1 MRIIE
6 RIPENIRIYIQEIA
20 ERMIQGRAV
29 VMVGSGFSKN
39 AKNDRYTEKKFLD
52 WYQLGDVFYR
62 KLYGVMPGDEE
73 HPCYYHDVLKLAG
86 KVQQC
91 FGRTALDKLLLDS
104 LPDEEYEPSELHETL
119 LKLNWTDIFTTNY
132 DTLLERT
139 RARVFNK
146 RYQVVLS
153 KEDLVYSRCPRI
165 IKLHGSFPSTRP
177 FILTEEDY
185 RKYPQDF
192 AVFVNTVR
200 QALIENVMCM
210 IGFSGDDPNFLNW
223 IGWVRDYLGN
233 ESSSKI
239 YMVGVFD
246 MQETEIK
253 LYCSRNIVLI
263 NMKDCIGIESGQYEE
278 GLKLFFEALE
288 FFQKE
293 DDEDNFGDG
302 REYEENIG
310 VIYSKYKSCLNMIS
324 SDRLKELKESIQ
336 SISNEWR
343 SKRMESIDWY
353 IIPYSQREKME
364 ENMEPGGALI
374 ELLNEEIIY
383 KEAINELRELLYEY
397 DWKRKQCLQPLKV
410 GGSETYEKYLNK
422 IEEWSKEDVELCF
435 SLLEYFR
442 EHGQF
447 QQWDMLVRKLE
458 NKLDDTQK
466 KRLYCERAMKMLY
479 NLECGDL
486 ANILIDLS
494 SVGYRI
500 GLEFHISSLLAELG
514 YYERAILLLKK
525 YLDAVRKQ
533 MGNNIDYRNFSR
545 EAYLIESLEN
555 MEKYYEHLEGKTD
568 FGKDKDSHSRLK
580 MLKSYDCDPKYEK
593 DYLMRRT
600 ISCKYDKNGT
610 AAYRLID
617 GAEPEQVIKF
627 MEKTGMVFR
636 TAYCFEYTKEFPALI
651 KALVHSNPYLA
662 LLCTYRYGDKAECAK
677 IWSKEVLDDMSLDT
691 ADRLIEYCIR
701 ACDKNEEYL
710 RSGKTKEDNLAAVLP
725 ELTPCIVS
733 ALLKKASSNTCY
745 EIMDFIV
752 KILKQPDSY
761 LIEINR
767 MVKASVLRLSELKD
781 TNIIDRWIDF
791 PFGCCEPETNDEIQD
806 PFQYID
812 INIVSAAV
820 PDETKIEIIK
830 KHTKSENEKER
841 LAVYIRLLVT
851 EIVCNTGSM
860 QSETLREAKQLKQIS
875 SDNFR
880 ILSEMIEYYEIKYGN
895 KEKKECAKKDFLE
908 QMMAQIKDFSERSV
922 EYFTE
927 FQQQID
933 KQLQK
938 IRFYH
943 EKCTEF
949 QWDTA
954 EITSVIVIL
963 EKWADTILNA
973 RQSLSDELDYYKTW
987 CVLETIL
994 LQVLLLSHS
1003 GLKDVKQ
1010 ENLNSLESKLCKL
1023 NIPFLLRQI
1032 AANEGAGISKESY
1045 RLFLEAFRKGGREQ
1059 EEVERIFSFYQK
1071 FPEAG

>member
-39 AKNDRYTEKKFLD
+39 AKNERYTEKNFLD
-52 WYQLGDVFYR
+52 WNQLGDVFYR

-73 HPCYYHDVLKLAG
+73 RPCYYNDVLKLAG

-91 FGRTALDKLLLDS
+91 FGRTALDKLLLDN

-153 KEDLVYSRCPRI
+153 KEDLVYSKCPRI

-239 YMVGVFD
+239 YMIGVFD
-246 MQETEIK
+246 MQETELK

-288 FFQKE
+288 FFQKG
-293 DDEDNFGDG
+293 DDEDNSLDG

-324 SDRLKELKESIQ
+324 SDLLKELKESIQ
-336 SISNEWR
+336 NITNEWR
-343 SKRMESIDWY
+343 SKRMESIDWF

-374 ELLNEEIIY
+374 ELLNEEIIF
-383 KEAINELRELLYEY
+383 KEAIDELGELLYEY
-397 DWKRKQCLQPLKV
+397 DWKRKQCLLPLKV

-422 IEEWSKEDVELCF
+422 IEKWSKEDTELCF

-447 QQWDMLVRKLE
+447 HQWDMLARKLE
-458 NKLDDTQK
+458 NKVDDTQK

-514 YYERAILLLKK
+514 FYERAILLLKK
-525 YLDAVRKQ
+525 YLDAIRKQ

-545 EAYLIESLEN
+545 EAYLIDSLEN
-555 MEKYYEHLEGKTD
+555 MEKYYEHLEGRTD

-600 ISCKYDKNGT
+600 ISCKFDENGT

-636 TAYCFEYTKEFPALI
+636 TAYFFEYTKEFPALI

-677 IWSKEVLDDMSLDT
+677 IWSKEVLNDMNSDT
-691 ADRLIEYCIR
+691 ADRLIEHCIK

-710 RSGKTKEDNLAAVLP
+710 RSGITKEDNLATVLP

-733 ALLKKASSNTCY
+733 ALLEKASSNTSY
-745 EIMDFIV
+745 EIMNFIV
-752 KILKQPDSY
+752 KTLKHPDSY

-841 LAVYIRLLVT
+841 LAAYIRLLVT

-860 QSETLREAKQLKQIS
+860 QSDALREAKQLKQIS
-875 SDNFR
+875 SDDFR
-880 ILSEMIEYYEIKYGN
+880 ILSEMIECYEIKYGN
-895 KEKKECAKKDFLE
+895 KEKKECAKNDFLE
-908 QMMAQIKDFSERSV
+908 QMMTQIKGFSERSV

-927 FQQQID
+927 FRQEID

-949 QWDTA
+949 HWDTA

-963 EKWADTILNA
+963 EKWADTILDV
-973 RQSLSDELDYYKTW
+973 RQSLSDELDYYESW

-994 LQVLLLSHS
+994 LQVLLSSHS
-1003 GLKDVKQ
+1003 GLKGVKQ
-1010 ENLNSLESKLCKL
+1010 ENLNSLEEKLCKL
-1023 NIPFLLRQI
+1023 NIPFLLGQI
-1032 AANEGAGISKESY
+1032 AVNESADIGKESY

-1059 EEVERIFSFYQK
+1059 EEAERIFSFYQK
-1071 FPEAG
+1071 FPEAV